1 MNTTVFRPLLP
12 VLAVL
17 LSACG
22 QGGVAPEQAAAYSA
36 EAVRLF
42 AQGCVAHGGNAQSTA
57 AWAQQHNLQPLS
69 AEAVKKLPA
78 GMMELDAQAV
88 WQTERNGAVF
98 YLSTAPASCSVKTAV
113 ADEAAARR
121 DFVAMAEQGGEG
133 AAARFRSEN
142 SVASPF
148 PFRQLVY
155 SRLEPAGS
163 EEILLT
169 ANTSP
174 SEHVPAQLALHLSRR
189 PLGLNPV
196 VSP

>member
-1 MNTTVFRPLLP
+1 MNTVVFRPLLP

-17 LSACG
+17 LAACG
-22 QGGVAPEQAAAYSA
+22 QGGVAPEQAGAYSA

-88 WQTERNGAVF
+88 WQTERNGTVF

-121 DFVAMAEQGGEG
+121 DFVAMAEQDVEG

-142 SVASPF
+142 SVSSPF

-189 PLGLNPV
+189 PLVINPV
-196 VSP
+196 VNP

>member
-88 WQTERNGAVF
+88 WQTERNGTVF

-121 DFVAMAEQGGEG
+121 DFVAMAEQDVEG

-142 SVASPF
+142 SVSSPF

-189 PLGLNPV
+189 PLVINPV
-196 VSP
+196 VNP

>member
-42 AQGCVAHGGNAQSTA
+42 AQGCVAHGGNAQGTA

-88 WQTERNGAVF
+88 WQTERNGTVF

-121 DFVAMAEQGGEG
+121 DFVAMAEQDVEG

-142 SVASPF
+142 SVSSPF

-189 PLGLNPV
+189 PLVINPV
-196 VSP
+196 VNP

>member
-42 AQGCVAHGGNAQSTA
+42 AQGCVAHGGNAQGTA

-121 DFVAMAEQGGEG
+121 DFVAMAEQDVEG

-142 SVASPF
+142 SVSSPF

-189 PLGLNPV
+189 PLVINPV
-196 VSP
+196 VNP